1 METDHRVHV
10 GDARDLPLAADAVD
24 LVVTSPPYPMIEM
37 WDDAFAAMD
46 PAIGEALDAG
56 DGDRA
61 YDLMHDLL
69 DSAWAELERVVAP
82 GGIVC
87 VNVGDATR
95 SIGDGFRQ
103 FPNHV
108 TITAALRE
116 RGFRPLPDILWRKP
130 VNSPTKFMGSGTL
143 PPNAYATLEHEH
155 LLLFRNGERRSFPP
169 GDDDRYESAFFWEER
184 NEWFTDLWEL
194 TGTAQGLDAGLRQRS
209 GAYPL
214 EVPFRLTCMFS
225 TYGDTV
231 LDPFWGTGTT
241 TLAAM
246 CAGRN
251 SVGVERDADLAAAF
265 ADRVEDVPERSRT
278 IAGERLDAHR
288 EFVAE
293 RREAGEEPGYDAEH
307 YDFPVVTKQERRLRL
322 YAVESV
328 TETDAGYR
336 ATHEPV

>member
-278 IAGERLDAHR
+278 IAADRLDAHR
-288 EFVAE
+288 QFVAE
-293 RREAGEEPGYDAEH
+293 RREAGDEPGYDAEH

-336 ATHEPV
+336 ARHEPV

>member
-1 METDHRVHV
+1 
-10 GDARDLPLAADAVD
+10 
-24 LVVTSPPYPMIEM
+24 MIEM

-46 PAIGEALDAG
+46 PAIGGALEAD

-69 DSAWAELERVVAP
+69 DAAWAELERVVAP

-194 TGTAQGLDAGLRQRS
+194 TGTPQGLDAGLRQRS

-278 IAGERLDAHR
+278 IAADRLDAHR

-293 RREAGEEPGYDAEH
+293 RREAGDEPGYDAEH

-336 ATHEPV
+336 ARHEPV